1 MISSFDGSL
10 DCWMTGADGA
20 AGGAMTVE
28 VPEGVDAIFL
38 TSASIDDISESVRDV
53 CAGSCAS
60 RVVARRMRRSL
71 RFKSFRFCG
80 IYEW

>member
-28 VPEGVDAIFL
+28 GPEGVDAIFL
-38 TSASIDDISESVRDV
+38 TSASMDEMSESVRDV
-53 CAGSCAS
+53 CAGSWGS
-60 RVVARRMRRSL
+60 LVARRMRRSL